1 MATLHRP
8 PIPAL
13 RVLVDAVWAHDPSPG
28 SPLRPG
34 AREHVLPTG
43 ATHIALRIDGPPL
56 HIFKHVADLH
66 GQRLGH
72 AVVGGAR
79 TVYHLRDVS
88 QPAVSVGAM
97 LRPGAASVLLGVPE
111 AALAGQHTPL
121 EHLLLASE
129 VEALFEQL
137 RACRCGAGRLVLFEH
152 WLLTRAQGRP
162 AALHPALIQ
171 VLQRPGHPEQRVSDL
186 VRAIG
191 LSHRHCIALF
201 RQATGLAPREWL
213 ALQRFNQVLALA
225 ARPSEPWSG
234 IAAATGYTDQ
244 AHLAN
249 SFRDITGLTP
259 SAWRRRADPAT
270 PRHVPY
276 ELHAP
281 QALMQPPR

>member
-13 RVLVDAVWAHDPSPG
+13 RALVDAVWAHDPLPG
-28 SPLRPG
+28 VAPTPG

-43 ATHIALRIDGPPL
+43 ATHIALRIEGPPL
-56 HIFKHVADLH
+56 RIFKHADDLH

-79 TVYHLRDVS
+79 TVYHLRDMS
-88 QPAVSVGAM
+88 QPSVSVGAM

-111 AALAGQHTPL
+111 SALAGQHTPL
-121 EHLLLASE
+121 DQLLHASE
-129 VEALFEQL
+129 VEALSERL
-137 RACRCGAGRLVLFEH
+137 RVCRDGAGRLAWFEH
-152 WLLTRAQGRP
+152 WLLARAQGRST
-162 AALHPALIQ
+162 ALHPALIQ
-171 VLQRPGHPEQRVSDL
+171 VLQGPGHPRQRVGDL
-186 VRAIG
+186 VHASG
-191 LSHRHCIALF
+191 LSHRHFIALF
-201 RQATGLAPREWL
+201 RQATGLTPREWL
-213 ALQRFNQVLALA
+213 TLQRFNQVLALA
-225 ARPSEPWSG
+225 AQPSETWSG

-259 SAWRRRADPAT
+259 SAWRHRVDPAT

-276 ELHAP
+276 ELTAS
-281 QALMQPPR
+281 QALAERPR

>member
-13 RVLVDAVWAHDPSPG
+13 RALIATIWAHDPQPG
-28 SPLRPG
+28 STPSPG

-56 HIFKHVADLH
+56 HIFNRADDLH

-111 AALAGQHTPL
+111 SALAGRHSPL
-121 EHLLLASE
+121 DQILHAGE
-129 VEALFEQL
+129 VAALFERLQ
-137 RACRCGAGRLVLFEH
+137 ACRDGAGRLAWFER
-152 WLLTRAQGRP
+152 WLLARAQGRP
-162 AALHPALIQ
+162 TALHPALIQ
-171 VLQRPGHPEQRVSDL
+171 LLQGPGHPGQRVGDL
-186 VRAIG
+186 VRASG

-225 ARPSEPWSG
+225 ARPSETWSG

-259 SAWRRRADPAT
+259 SAWRRQADSAT
-270 PRHVPY
+270 PRHVPQ
-276 ELHAP
+276 AP
-281 QALMQPPR
+281 QALEQQPR

>member
-1 MATLHRP
+1 MATLHRSP
-8 PIPAL
+8 TPAL
-13 RVLVDAVWAHDPSPG
+13 RALVDSVWAHEPTPG
-28 SPLRPG
+28 STPTPG

-56 HIFKHVADLH
+56 HIFQHAHDPH

-88 QPAVSVGAM
+88 QPSASVGAM

-111 AALAGQHTPL
+111 SALAGRHTPL
-121 EHLLLASE
+121 DLLLPSYELGALSE
-129 VEALFEQL
+129 RL
-137 RACRCGAGRLVLFEH
+137 RACHDGAGRLAVFER
-152 WLLTRAQGRP
+152 WLQARAQGRP
-162 AALHPALIQ
+162 AALHPALIPL
-171 VLQRPGHPEQRVSDL
+171 VHGPGHPEQRVRDL
-186 VRAIG
+186 VRASG

-213 ALQRFNQVLALA
+213 ALRRFNQVLALA
-225 ARPSEPWSG
+225 AHPLETWSG

-259 SAWRRRADPAT
+259 SAWRHQAAPST
-270 PRHVPY
+270 PRHVPH
-276 ELHAP
+276 EP
-281 QALMQPPR
+281 QALAQRRR